1 MLAPTTLDRQTGEM
15 AHIVRSL
22 ASGEAHVARERLTRL
37 LAGSGPIGQ
46 AFAELATG
54 LSRLAR
60 QDLTSAGLDV
70 QLLDPQQQAQ
80 SISHLLGE
88 QTRLLNATDLALRD
102 QAAVANQ
109 LVAAIQLLAPSAGDP
124 SSQTASDRQFAYPT
138 MRAVEQL
145 ALDHASSTAMLG
157 ARMARLRHQ
166 QDELDARVRGR
177 SRRSPA
183 GAGYGR
189 CGQPRGMVPRAE
201 RVHAGARSGSVTIG
215 AVDVMSSLRS
225 PRRRA
230 SRRHALRA
238 QHRGFNRW
246 QVWRRLVLS
255 GVCRLPSLVS

>member
-1 MLAPTTLDRQTGEM
+1 LLAPTTLDRQTGEM

-22 ASGEAHVARERLTRL
+22 ATGEAHVARERLTRL

-70 QLLDPQQQAQ
+70 QLLDPRQQAQ

-238 QHRGFNRW
+238 QRRGFNRW